1 MAFVIGA
8 LSSNP
13 AELKESGVLK
23 YLKERRCQQMRSLN
37 PKSDN
42 ATFPGP

>member
-13 AELKESGVLK
+13 AELKKSGALR
-23 YLKERRCQQMRSLN
+23 YLKERRCQQMRSLIPN
-37 PKSDN
+37 SDN